1 MTQGILIYAHNTRA
15 VDYALLSV
23 ISAGLAKKHL
33 SMPASLVTD
42 DTTVSWMKQSQIF
55 HLAEKVFENII
66 VADRPI
72 TNNQRR
78 LYDGENSST
87 VPFVN
92 VNRDTAWSLT
102 PYDRTLLIDSDFL
115 IFSDVLNKYWNT
127 DCDLL
132 IGESINDIYS
142 QDRMK
147 YLDRHISDTGVK
159 LYWATTVMFT
169 KNQNTRLFFDT
180 VNHVKENYRHYADV
194 FRFDHRQFRN
204 DIAFSVSKHILDG
217 FIESDLGTLPPILS
231 ALDRDILYGVNDQR
245 LTFLIDHRL
254 DNNYCAAAISGVD
267 IHIMNKQSI
276 IRNQQQLLEMI

>member
-1 MTQGILIYAHNTRA
+1 MTHGILIYAHNTRA
-15 VDYALLSV
+15 VDYALLAV
-23 ISAGLAKKHL
+23 ISAGLAKKQL
-33 SMPASLVTD
+33 SMPATLVTD
-42 DTTVSWMKQSQIF
+42 DSTISWMKQSQIF
-55 HLAEKVFENII
+55 DIANTVFENII
-66 VADRPI
+66 TVDRPV
-72 TNNQRR
+72 TDNQRR
-78 LYDGENSST
+78 LHDGEISGT
-87 VPFVN
+87 VPFIN

-115 IFSDVLNKYWNT
+115 IFSNVLNNYWHV

-132 IGESINDIYS
+132 ISESINDVNG

-194 FRFDHRQFRN
+194 FRFDPRQFRN

-217 FIESDLGTLPPILS
+217 YTESGIGTLPPILS
-231 ALDRDILYGVNDQR
+231 ALDRDILYNVNDQR
-245 LTFLIDHRL
+245 LLFLIDHKL
-254 DNNYCAAAISGVD
+254 DNNYCAAAISEVD
-267 IHIMNKQSI
+267 IHVMNKQSI
-276 IRNQQQLLEMI
+276 IRNQQQLLELI

>member
-23 ISAGLAKKHL
+23 LSAGLAKKHL

-42 DTTVSWMKQSQIF
+42 DSTVSWMKQSQIF
-55 HLAEKVFENII
+55 NLAEKIFENII
-66 VADRPI
+66 VADRPV

-78 LYDGENSST
+78 LYDGENNST

-115 IFSDVLNKYWNT
+115 IFSDVLNKYWNI

-147 YLDRHISDTGVK
+147 YLDRHVSDTGVK

-180 VNHVKENYRHYADV
+180 VNHVKENYRYYADV

-217 FIESDLGTLPPILS
+217 YVESNLGTLPPILS
-231 ALDRDILYGVNDQR
+231 ALDRDILYEVNDQR
-245 LTFLIDHRL
+245 LTFLIDHKL
-254 DNNYCAAAISGVD
+254 DSNYCAASISGVD

-276 IRNQQQLLEMI
+276 IRNQQQLLELI

>member
-42 DTTVSWMKQSQIF
+42 DSTIAWMKQSQIF

-72 TNNQRR
+72 TDNQRR
-78 LYDGENSST
+78 LFDGENSST

-115 IFSDVLNKYWNT
+115 IFSDVLNKYWNI

-147 YLDRHISDTGVK
+147 YLDRHVSDTGVK

-217 FIESDLGTLPPILS
+217 YVESSLGTLPPILS
-231 ALDRDILYGVNDQR
+231 ALDRDILYKVNDQR

-254 DNNYCAAAISGVD
+254 DNNYCAASISGVD

>member
-42 DTTVSWMKQSQIF
+42 GTTVSWMKQSQIF

-78 LYDGENSST
+78 LFDGENSST

-180 VNHVKENYRHYADV
+180 VNHVKENYTHYADV

-217 FIESDLGTLPPILS
+217 FVESDLGILPPILS

>member
-42 DTTVSWMKQSQIF
+42 DSTVSWMKQSQIF
-55 HLAEKVFENII
+55 NLAEKIFENII
-66 VADRPI
+66 VADRPV

-78 LYDGENSST
+78 LYDGENNST

-115 IFSDVLNKYWNT
+115 IFSDVLNKYWNI

-147 YLDRHISDTGVK
+147 YLDRHVSDTGVK

-180 VNHVKENYRHYADV
+180 VNHVKENYRYYADV

-217 FIESDLGTLPPILS
+217 YVESNLGTLPPVLS
-231 ALDRDILYGVNDQR
+231 ALDRDILYEVNDQR

>member
-23 ISAGLAKKHL
+23 ISAGLAKKQL

-42 DTTVSWMKQSQIF
+42 DSTVSWMKQSQIF

-78 LYDGENSST
+78 LYDGENNST

-92 VNRDTAWSLT
+92 VNRDTAWNLT

-147 YLDRHISDTGVK
+147 YLDRHVSDTGVK

-180 VNHVKENYRHYADV
+180 VNHVKENYRYYADV

-217 FIESDLGTLPPILS
+217 YVESNLGTLPPILS
-231 ALDRDILYGVNDQR
+231 ALDRDILYEVNDQR
-245 LTFLIDHRL
+245 LTFLIDHKL
-254 DNNYCAAAISGVD
+254 DSNYCAASISGVD

-276 IRNQQQLLEMI
+276 IRNQQQLLELI

>member
-15 VDYALLSV
+15 VDYALLAV

-42 DTTVSWMKQSQIF
+42 STTVSWMKQSQIF

-217 FIESDLGTLPPILS
+217 FVESDLGTLPPILS

>member
-42 DTTVSWMKQSQIF
+42 DSTVSWMKQSQIF

-66 VADRPI
+66 IADRPI

-78 LYDGENSST
+78 LYDGENNST

-115 IFSDVLNKYWNT
+115 IFSDVLNKYWNI

-147 YLDRHISDTGVK
+147 YLDRHVSDTGVK

-169 KNQNTRLFFDT
+169 KNQNTQLFFDT

-217 FIESDLGTLPPILS
+217 YVESDLGTLPPILS
-231 ALDRDILYGVNDQR
+231 ALDRDILYEVNDQR
-245 LTFLIDHRL
+245 LTFLIDHKL
-254 DNNYCAAAISGVD
+254 DSNYCAASISGVD

-276 IRNQQQLLEMI
+276 IRNQQRLLEMI

>member
-23 ISAGLAKKHL
+23 ISAGLAKKYL

-42 DTTVSWMKQSQIF
+42 DSTVSWMKQSQIF
-55 HLAEKVFENII
+55 NLAEKVFENII

-78 LYDGENSST
+78 LYDGENNST

-92 VNRDTAWSLT
+92 VNRDTAWNLT

-147 YLDRHISDTGVK
+147 YLDRHVSDTGVK

-180 VNHVKENYRHYADV
+180 VNHVKENYRYYADV

-217 FIESDLGTLPPILS
+217 YVESNLGTLPPILS
-231 ALDRDILYGVNDQR
+231 ALDRDILYEVNDQR
-245 LTFLIDHRL
+245 LTFLIDHKL
-254 DNNYCAAAISGVD
+254 DSNYCAASISGVD

-276 IRNQQQLLEMI
+276 IRNQQQLLELI

>member
-42 DTTVSWMKQSQIF
+42 DSTVSWMKQSQIF

-78 LYDGENSST
+78 LYDGENNST

-92 VNRDTAWSLT
+92 VNRDTAWNLT

-115 IFSDVLNKYWNT
+115 IFSDVLNKYWNI

-147 YLDRHISDTGVK
+147 YLDRHVSDTGVK

-180 VNHVKENYRHYADV
+180 VNHVKENYRYYADV

-217 FIESDLGTLPPILS
+217 YVESNLGTLPPILS
-231 ALDRDILYGVNDQR
+231 ALDRDILYGVDNQR
-245 LTFLIDHRL
+245 LTFLIDHKL
-254 DNNYCAAAISGVD
+254 DSNYCAASISGID

>member
-42 DTTVSWMKQSQIF
+42 DSTVSWMKQSQIF

-78 LYDGENSST
+78 LYDGENNST

-115 IFSDVLNKYWNT
+115 IFSDALNKYWNI

-147 YLDRHISDTGVK
+147 YLDRHVSDTGVK

-217 FIESDLGTLPPILS
+217 YVESNLGTLPPILS
-231 ALDRDILYGVNDQR
+231 ALDRDILYEVNDQR
-245 LTFLIDHRL
+245 LTFLIDHKL
-254 DNNYCAAAISGVD
+254 DSNYCAASMSGVD

-276 IRNQQQLLEMI
+276 IRNQQQLLELI

>member
-42 DTTVSWMKQSQIF
+42 DSTVSWMKQSQIF
-55 HLAEKVFENII
+55 NLAEKIFENII
-66 VADRPI
+66 VADRPV

-78 LYDGENSST
+78 LYDGENNST

-115 IFSDVLNKYWNT
+115 IFSDVLNKYWNI

-147 YLDRHISDTGVK
+147 YLDRHVSDTGVK

-180 VNHVKENYRHYADV
+180 VNHVKENYRYYADV

-217 FIESDLGTLPPILS
+217 YVESNLGTLPPILS
-231 ALDRDILYGVNDQR
+231 ALDRDILYEVNDQR
-245 LTFLIDHRL
+245 LTFLIDHKL
-254 DNNYCAAAISGVD
+254 DSNYCAAAISGVD

>member
-1 MTQGILIYAHNTRA
+1 MTQGILIYAHNTRE

-42 DTTVSWMKQSQIF
+42 DSTISWMKQSQIF
-55 HLAEKVFENII
+55 NLAEKVFENII
-66 VADRPI
+66 VVDRPI

-78 LYDGENSST
+78 LFDGKNSNT

-92 VNRDTAWSLT
+92 INRDTAWSLT

-115 IFSDVLNKYWNT
+115 IFSDVLNKYWNI

-132 IGESINDIYS
+132 IGESINDIHS

-147 YLDRHISDTGVK
+147 YLDRHVSDTGVK

-169 KNQNTRLFFDT
+169 KNQNTQLFFDT
-180 VNHVKENYRHYADV
+180 VNNVKENYRHYADV

-217 FIESDLGTLPPILS
+217 YIESSLGTLPPILS
-231 ALDRDILYGVNDQR
+231 ALDRDMLYGVNDQR
-245 LTFLIDHRL
+245 LTFLIDHKL

>member
-15 VDYALLSV
+15 VDYALLAV

-33 SMPASLVTD
+33 AVPASLATD
-42 DTTVSWMKQSQIF
+42 DSTISWMKQSQIF
-55 HLAEKVFENII
+55 DVANTVFENII
-66 VADRPI
+66 VVNRPE
-72 TNNQRR
+72 TDNQRR
-78 LYDGENSST
+78 LNDGDTGTT
-87 VPFVN
+87 VPFIN
-92 VNRDTAWSLT
+92 VNRDTAWDLT

-115 IFSDVLNKYWNT
+115 IFSDVLNKYWNI

-132 IGESINDIYS
+132 IGDSINDING

-147 YLDRHISDTGVK
+147 HLDRHISDTGVK

-217 FIESDLGTLPPILS
+217 YTESNIGTLPPILS
-231 ALDRDILYGVNDQR
+231 SLDRDILYEVNDQR
-245 LTFLIDHRL
+245 LTFLIDHKL
-254 DNNYCAAAISGVD
+254 DNNFCAAAISGVD
-267 IHIMNKQSI
+267 IHVMNKQSI
-276 IRNQQQLLEMI
+276 IRNQQKLLELI

>member
-33 SMPASLVTD
+33 SMSASLVTD

-66 VADRPI
+66 IVDRPI

-78 LYDGENSST
+78 LYDGENNST

-142 QDRMK
+142 RDRMK

-217 FIESDLGTLPPILS
+217 FVESNLGTLPPILS

-254 DNNYCAAAISGVD
+254 DNNYCAAAIAGVD

>member
-42 DTTVSWMKQSQIF
+42 DSTVSWMKQSQIF

-78 LYDGENSST
+78 LYDGENNST

-92 VNRDTAWSLT
+92 VNRDTAWNLT

-115 IFSDVLNKYWNT
+115 IFSDVLNKYWNI

-147 YLDRHISDTGVK
+147 YLDRHVSDTGVK

-169 KNQNTRLFFDT
+169 KNQNTQLFFDT

-217 FIESDLGTLPPILS
+217 YVESNLGTLPPILS
-231 ALDRDILYGVNDQR
+231 ALDRDILYEVNDQR
-245 LTFLIDHRL
+245 LTFLIDHKL
-254 DNNYCAAAISGVD
+254 DSNYCAASMSGVD

-276 IRNQQQLLEMI
+276 IRNQQQLLELI

>member
-23 ISAGLAKKHL
+23 ISAGLAIKHL

-42 DTTVSWMKQSQIF
+42 DSTVSWMKQSQIF

-78 LYDGENSST
+78 LYDGENNST

-92 VNRDTAWSLT
+92 VNRDTAWNLT

-115 IFSDVLNKYWNT
+115 IFSDVLNKYWNI

-147 YLDRHISDTGVK
+147 YLDRHVSDTGVK

-217 FIESDLGTLPPILS
+217 YVESNLGTLPPILS
-231 ALDRDILYGVNDQR
+231 ALDRDILYEVNDQR
-245 LTFLIDHRL
+245 LTFLIDHKL
-254 DNNYCAAAISGVD
+254 DSNYCAASMSGVD

-276 IRNQQQLLEMI
+276 IRNQQQLLELI

>member
-42 DTTVSWMKQSQIF
+42 DSTVSWMKQSQIF

-78 LYDGENSST
+78 LYDGENNST

-92 VNRDTAWSLT
+92 VNRDTAWNLT

-147 YLDRHISDTGVK
+147 YLDRHVSDTGVK

-180 VNHVKENYRHYADV
+180 VNHVKENYRYYADV

-217 FIESDLGTLPPILS
+217 YVESNLGTLPPILS
-231 ALDRDILYGVNDQR
+231 ALDRDILYEVNDQR
-245 LTFLIDHRL
+245 LTFLIDHKL
-254 DNNYCAAAISGVD
+254 DSNYCAASISGVD

-276 IRNQQQLLEMI
+276 IRNQQQLLELI

>member
-42 DTTVSWMKQSQIF
+42 DSTVSWMKQSQIF

-78 LYDGENSST
+78 LYDGENNST

-92 VNRDTAWSLT
+92 VNRDTAWNLT

-115 IFSDVLNKYWNT
+115 IFSDVLNKYWNI

-147 YLDRHISDTGVK
+147 YLDRHVSDTGVK

-217 FIESDLGTLPPILS
+217 YVESNLGTLPPILS
-231 ALDRDILYGVNDQR
+231 ALDRDILYEVNDQR
-245 LTFLIDHRL
+245 LTFLIDHKL
-254 DNNYCAAAISGVD
+254 DSNYCAASISGVD

-276 IRNQQQLLEMI
+276 IRNQQRLLEMI

>member
-42 DTTVSWMKQSQIF
+42 DSTVSWMKQSQIF
-55 HLAEKVFENII
+55 NLAEKIFENII
-66 VADRPI
+66 VADRPV

-78 LYDGENSST
+78 LYDGENNST

-115 IFSDVLNKYWNT
+115 IFSDVLNKYWNI

-147 YLDRHISDTGVK
+147 YLDRHVSDTGVK

-217 FIESDLGTLPPILS
+217 YVESNLGTLPPILS
-231 ALDRDILYGVNDQR
+231 ALDRDILYEVNDQR
-245 LTFLIDHRL
+245 LTFLIDHKL
-254 DNNYCAAAISGVD
+254 DSNYCAASISGVD

-276 IRNQQQLLEMI
+276 IRNQQQLLELI

>member
-42 DTTVSWMKQSQIF
+42 DSTVSWMKQSQIF

-78 LYDGENSST
+78 LYDGENNST

-92 VNRDTAWSLT
+92 VNRDTAWNLT

-115 IFSDVLNKYWNT
+115 IFSDVLNKYWNI

-147 YLDRHISDTGVK
+147 YLDRHVSDTGVK

-217 FIESDLGTLPPILS
+217 YVESNLGTLPPILS
-231 ALDRDILYGVNDQR
+231 ALDRDILYEVNDQR
-245 LTFLIDHRL
+245 LTFLIDHKL
-254 DNNYCAAAISGVD
+254 DSNYCAASISGVD

-276 IRNQQQLLEMI
+276 IRNQQQLLELI

>member
-1 MTQGILIYAHNTRA
+1 MTQGILIYAHNTRE

-42 DTTVSWMKQSQIF
+42 DSTISWMKQSQIF
-55 HLAEKVFENII
+55 NLAEKVFENII
-66 VADRPI
+66 VVDRPI

-78 LYDGENSST
+78 LFDGKNSNT

-92 VNRDTAWSLT
+92 INRDTAWSLT

-115 IFSDVLNKYWNT
+115 IFSDVLNKYWNI

-132 IGESINDIYS
+132 IGESINDIHS

-147 YLDRHISDTGVK
+147 YLDRHVSDTGVK

-169 KNQNTRLFFDT
+169 KNQNTQLFFDT
-180 VNHVKENYRHYADV
+180 VNNVKENYRHYADV

-217 FIESDLGTLPPILS
+217 YIESSLGTLPPILS
-231 ALDRDILYGVNDQR
+231 ALDRDILYEVNDQR
-245 LTFLIDHRL
+245 LTFLIDHKL

>member
-42 DTTVSWMKQSQIF
+42 DSTVSWMKQSQIF

-66 VADRPI
+66 IADRPI

-78 LYDGENSST
+78 LYDGENNST

-115 IFSDVLNKYWNT
+115 IFSDVLNKYWNI

-147 YLDRHISDTGVK
+147 YLDRHVSDTGVK

-169 KNQNTRLFFDT
+169 KNQNTQLFFDT

-217 FIESDLGTLPPILS
+217 YVESNLGTLPPILS
-231 ALDRDILYGVNDQR
+231 ALDRDILYEVNDQR
-245 LTFLIDHRL
+245 LTFLIDHKL
-254 DNNYCAAAISGVD
+254 DSNYCAASMSGVD

-276 IRNQQQLLEMI
+276 IRNQQRLLEMI

>member
-1 MTQGILIYAHNTRA
+1 MTHGILIYAHNTRA
-15 VDYALLSV
+15 VDYALLAV
-23 ISAGLAKKHL
+23 ISAGLAKKQL
-33 SMPASLVTD
+33 SMPATLVTD
-42 DTTVSWMKQSQIF
+42 DSTISWMKQSQIF
-55 HLAEKVFENII
+55 DIANTVFENII
-66 VADRPI
+66 TVDRPV
-72 TNNQRR
+72 TDNQRR
-78 LYDGENSST
+78 LHDGEISGT
-87 VPFVN
+87 VPFIN

-115 IFSDVLNKYWNT
+115 IFSNVLNNYWHV

-132 IGESINDIYS
+132 ISESINDVKG

-194 FRFDHRQFRN
+194 FRFDPRQFRN

-217 FIESDLGTLPPILS
+217 YTESGIGTLPPILS
-231 ALDRDILYGVNDQR
+231 ALDRDILYNVNDQR
-245 LTFLIDHRL
+245 LLFLIDHKL
-254 DNNYCAAAISGVD
+254 DNNYCAAAISEVD
-267 IHIMNKQSI
+267 IHVMNKQSI
-276 IRNQQQLLEMI
+276 IRNQQQLLELI

>member
-42 DTTVSWMKQSQIF
+42 DSTVSWMKQSQIF

-78 LYDGENSST
+78 LYDGENNST

-92 VNRDTAWSLT
+92 VNRDTAWNLT

-115 IFSDVLNKYWNT
+115 IFSDVLNKYWNI

-147 YLDRHISDTGVK
+147 YLDRHVSDTGVK

-217 FIESDLGTLPPILS
+217 YVESNLGTLPPILS
-231 ALDRDILYGVNDQR
+231 ALDRDILYEVNDQR
-245 LTFLIDHRL
+245 LTFLIDHKL
-254 DNNYCAAAISGVD
+254 DSNYCAASMSGVD

-276 IRNQQQLLEMI
+276 IRNQQQLLELI

>member
-42 DTTVSWMKQSQIF
+42 DSTVSWMKQSQIF
-55 HLAEKVFENII
+55 ILAEKIFENII
-66 VADRPI
+66 VADRPV

-78 LYDGENSST
+78 LYDGENNST

-147 YLDRHISDTGVK
+147 YLDRHVSDTGVK

-180 VNHVKENYRHYADV
+180 VNHVKENYRYYADV

-217 FIESDLGTLPPILS
+217 YVESNLGTLPPILS
-231 ALDRDILYGVNDQR
+231 ALDRDILYGVDNQR
-245 LTFLIDHRL
+245 LTFLIDHKL
-254 DNNYCAAAISGVD
+254 DSNYCAASISGID

>member
-42 DTTVSWMKQSQIF
+42 DSTVSWMKQSQIF

-78 LYDGENSST
+78 LYDGENNST

-115 IFSDVLNKYWNT
+115 IFSDALNKYWNI

-147 YLDRHISDTGVK
+147 YLDRHVSDTGVK

-217 FIESDLGTLPPILS
+217 YVESNLGTLPPILS
-231 ALDRDILYGVNDQR
+231 ALDRDILYEVNDQR
-245 LTFLIDHRL
+245 LTFLIDHKL
-254 DNNYCAAAISGVD
+254 DSNYCAASMYGVD

-276 IRNQQQLLEMI
+276 IRNQQQLLELI

>member
-1 MTQGILIYAHNTRA
+1 MKQGILIYAHNTRA

-33 SMPASLVTD
+33 SMPVSLVTD
-42 DTTVSWMKQSQIF
+42 DSTISWMKQSQIF

-66 VADRPI
+66 IADRPI

-78 LYDGENSST
+78 LFDGENSST

-92 VNRDTAWSLT
+92 VNRDTAWNLT

-115 IFSDVLNKYWNT
+115 IFSDVLNKYWNI

-132 IGESINDIYS
+132 IGESINDIYC

-147 YLDRHISDTGVK
+147 YLDRHVSDTGVK

-217 FIESDLGTLPPILS
+217 YVESSLGILPPILS
-231 ALDRDILYGVNDQR
+231 ALDRDILYEVNDQR
-245 LTFLIDHRL
+245 LTFLIDHKL
-254 DNNYCAAAISGVD
+254 DNNYCAASMSGVD

-276 IRNQQQLLEMI
+276 IRNQQKLLEMI

>member
-15 VDYALLSV
+15 VDYSLLAV

-42 DTTVSWMKQSQIF
+42 ASTVSWMKQSHIF
-55 HLAEKVFENII
+55 DIANTVFENIFT
-66 VADRPI
+66 VDRPI
-72 TNNQRR
+72 TDNQRR
-78 LYDGENSST
+78 LHDGETSGT
-87 VPFVN
+87 VPFIN

-115 IFSDVLNKYWNT
+115 IFSNVLNNYWHV

-132 IGESINDIYS
+132 IGKSINDVNG

-180 VNHVKENYRHYADV
+180 VTHVKENYRHYADV

-217 FIESDLGTLPPILS
+217 YTESDIGTLPPILS
-231 ALDRDILYGVNDQR
+231 ALDRDILYNVNDQR

-254 DNNYCAAAISGVD
+254 DSNYCATSISGVD

-276 IRNQQQLLEMI
+276 IRNQQQLLELI

>member
-42 DTTVSWMKQSQIF
+42 DSTVSWMKQSQIF

-66 VADRPI
+66 VADRPV

-78 LYDGENSST
+78 LYDGENNST

-92 VNRDTAWSLT
+92 VNRDTAWGLT

-147 YLDRHISDTGVK
+147 YLDRHVSDTGVK

-180 VNHVKENYRHYADV
+180 VNHVKENYRYYADV

-217 FIESDLGTLPPILS
+217 YVESNLGTLPPILS
-231 ALDRDILYGVNDQR
+231 ALDRDILYGVDNQR
-245 LTFLIDHRL
+245 LTFLIDHKL
-254 DNNYCAAAISGVD
+254 DSNYCAASISGID

>member
-42 DTTVSWMKQSQIF
+42 DSTVSWMKQSQIF
-55 HLAEKVFENII
+55 NLAEKIFENII
-66 VADRPI
+66 VADRPV

-78 LYDGENSST
+78 LYDGENNST

-115 IFSDVLNKYWNT
+115 IFSDVLNKYWNI

-147 YLDRHISDTGVK
+147 YLDRHVSDTGVK

-180 VNHVKENYRHYADV
+180 VNHVKENYRYYADV

-217 FIESDLGTLPPILS
+217 YVESNLGTLPPILS
-231 ALDRDILYGVNDQR
+231 ALDRDILYGVDNQR
-245 LTFLIDHRL
+245 LTFLIDHKL
-254 DNNYCAAAISGVD
+254 DSNYCAASISGID

>member
-42 DTTVSWMKQSQIF
+42 DSTVSWMKQSQIF

-66 VADRPI
+66 IADRPI

-78 LYDGENSST
+78 LYDGENNST

-115 IFSDVLNKYWNT
+115 IFSDVLNKYWNI

-147 YLDRHISDTGVK
+147 YLDRHVSDTGVK

-169 KNQNTRLFFDT
+169 KNQNTQLFFDT

-217 FIESDLGTLPPILS
+217 YVESDLGTLPPILS
-231 ALDRDILYGVNDQR
+231 ALDRDILYEVNDQR
-245 LTFLIDHRL
+245 LTFLIDHKL
-254 DNNYCAAAISGVD
+254 DSNYCAASMSGVD
-267 IHIMNKQSI
+267 IHVMNKQSI